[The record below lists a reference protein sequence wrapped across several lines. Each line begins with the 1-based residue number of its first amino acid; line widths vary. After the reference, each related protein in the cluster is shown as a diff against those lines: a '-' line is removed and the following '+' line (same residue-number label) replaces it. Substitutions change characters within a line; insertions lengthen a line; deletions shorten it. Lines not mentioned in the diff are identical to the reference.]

1 MKHAFLILALLI
13 CFRPAFPF
21 LEYAANYDYIS
32 RVLCINKDK
41 PKMECYGKC
50 YLMKAVK
57 EVETDRKDKPTL
69 KFEQQLLFFRNTEE
83 VATISSSTPVY
94 TVNTYF
100 PSVNYTSLSG
110 DSPLKPPISL
120 L

>member
-32 RVLCINKDK
+32 KVLCINKDK
-41 PKMECYGKC
+41 PQMQCYGKC

-57 EVETDRKDKPTL
+57 EGENDRKDKPVL
-69 KFEQQLLFFRNTEE
+69 KFEHQLLFFRNTEE
-83 VATISSSTPVY
+83 VATIPSSTHVQA
-94 TVNTYF
+94 VNTYF
-100 PSVNYTSLSG
+100 PTVNYTSLSV

>member
-1 MKHAFLILALLI
+1 MALVI

-32 RVLCINKDK
+32 KVLCINKDR
-41 PKMECYGKC
+41 PEVHCYGKC

-57 EVETDRKDKPTL
+57 KESQNDHGDKPAT
-69 KFEQQLLFFRNTEE
+69 KFEYQLLYVHDREE
-83 VATISSSTPVY
+83 PTPVHFSY
-94 TVNTYF
+94 VHTIHTPY
-100 PSVNYTSLSG
+100 PPENYTSRFG
-110 DSPLKPPISL
+110 KSPLKPPIVL